1 METWQIYFICVIA
14 LLGFLCFCCVMIL
27 TCYGIRSLVY
37 ILLWCFPLICPPNS
51 DKTKDDPG
59 DDIKDVN
66 IAEKS
71 EGRAIESKPFYTPSQ
86 TPDIT
91 VPISPMNEDP
101 KSVA

>member
-14 LLGFLCFCCVMIL
+14 LLAFLCLCCLMIL
-27 TCYGIRSLVY
+27 TYYAIRALVY
-37 ILLWCFPLICPPNS
+37 IFLRCFPLICTPSS
-51 DKTKDDPG
+51 DKSKDNPE
-59 DDIKDVN
+59 DDIKDVD
-66 IAEKS
+66 IEEKC
-71 EGRAIESKPFYTPSQ
+71 EGRAIESNPFYTPSP